1 MPFFTKD
8 VERMHHIAYVIERDP
23 QFLCGPRQTVWQVTK
38 VSMLSKFW
46 TTKSSIG
53 GLTTGKLC
61 ARFIFFLILEC
72 PLTPSK
78 HVSSG
83 QHIIGIQF
91 LEKSWEQLRA
101 IPVDRE
107 GEFVYTLRPRT
118 HKYPDRLL
126 CEVTVVDNT
135 KVITIRST
143 FKIENLTLY
152 PLELMLLDD
161 RGQPTYP
168 LQKVVPGNDFHVP
181 IDVVTTSKI
190 RIQPDRSYSKILTDL
205 RIIHF
210 FCRRLWLQMVSPY
223 SMGRPR
229 VKEELH
235 VEMSSWRPE
244 GGRFQVA
251 SLGSDW
257 SRRKPVAVRV

>member
-1 MPFFTKD
+1 M
-8 VERMHHIAYVIERDP
+8 
-23 QFLCGPRQTVWQVTK
+23 
-38 VSMLSKFW
+38 
-46 TTKSSIG
+46 
-53 GLTTGKLC
+53 
-61 ARFIFFLILEC
+61 ILEC
-72 PLTPSK
+72 PLTPPK
-78 HVSSG
+78 HVSSS
-83 QHIIGIQF
+83 QHVIGIQF

-152 PLELMLLDD
+152 PLELMLIDD
-161 RGQPTYP
+161 TGQPIYP

-190 RIQPDRSYSKILTDL
+190 RIQPDRTYKYQPDFRTIQLIL
-205 RIIHF
+205 

-223 SMGRPR
+223 SMGGPR

-235 VEMSSWRPE
+235 VQMSSSRPE
-244 GGRFQVA
+244 GGRLQA
-251 SLGSDW
+251 PSLGSD
-257 SRRKPVAVRV
+257 